1 MQPLWDLFKQFS
13 SLRVMYAAAEQMGLT
28 DAKPPR
34 PVLPLTDAAQE
45 KVAKV
50 LKELKLS

>member
-1 MQPLWDLFKQFS
+1 
-13 SLRVMYAAAEQMGLT
+13 MGLT